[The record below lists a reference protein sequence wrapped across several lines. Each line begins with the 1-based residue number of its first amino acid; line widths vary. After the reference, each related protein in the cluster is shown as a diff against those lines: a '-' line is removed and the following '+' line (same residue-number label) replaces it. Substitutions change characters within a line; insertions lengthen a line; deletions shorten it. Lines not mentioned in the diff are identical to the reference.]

1 MRKFNS
7 EIMEYTARQIADML
21 NGDLEG
27 DPELKIKGFS
37 KIEEGE
43 EGTISFIANPKYS
56 KYLNSTKASA
66 VLVGRDFKAENGINT
81 TLIRVDD
88 AYQAFA
94 KLLTLQNNN
103 KLNTSGISTKAT
115 IRENAKVGKDVFID
129 DYVFIGE
136 HAEIGDNVKIF
147 PHTYIGDNVK
157 IGKDTIL
164 HPGIKIYNNC
174 RIGENCLFHAG
185 VVIGSDGFGFAP
197 QTNSNYQKIPQI
209 GNVIVEDN
217 VEIGSNTC
225 IDRATLGSTVIHKG
239 VKLDNLIQ
247 IAHNCEIGENTVIAA
262 QVGISGSTKI
272 GKNCMIGGQAGF
284 VGHLKIA
291 DNVKVAAQSGITSS
305 IKKPGQVIQGAP
317 AFDFGKYQKSYVLFR
332 KLPDLY
338 DKINELEKELKELKQ
353 TNKND

>member
-1 MRKFNS
+1 
-7 EIMEYTARQIADML
+7 MEYTAREIADIL
-21 NGDLEG
+21 DGDLEG
-27 DPELKIKGFS
+27 DPEIRIEGFS
-37 KIEEGE
+37 KIEEGK

-56 KYLNSTKASA
+56 KYLHSTNASV
-66 VLVGRDFKAENGINT
+66 VLVSRDFKAENGAKT

-94 KLLTLQNNN
+94 KLLTIQNNN
-103 KLNTSGISTKAT
+103 KLNASGISSKAT
-115 IRENAKVGKDVFID
+115 IKEGTKVGENVLID
-129 DYVFIGE
+129 DYVYIGKNSV
-136 HAEIGDNVKIF
+136 IGDNVKIL
-147 PHTYIGDNVK
+147 PHTYIGDYVN
-157 IGKDTIL
+157 IGQDSIL

-174 RIGENCLFHAG
+174 RIGQDCLIHAG

-197 QTNSNYQKIPQI
+197 QTNNNYQKVPQI
-209 GNVIVEDN
+209 GNVIIEDH

-225 IDRATLGSTVIHKG
+225 IDRATLGSTIIRKG

-338 DKINELEKELKELKQ
+338 DKINGLEKELKELKQ
-353 TNKND
+353 TNNND

>member
-7 EIMEYTARQIADML
+7 EIMDYTARQIADIL

-27 DPELKIKGFS
+27 DPEQRINGFS
-37 KIEEGE
+37 KIEEGK
-43 EGTISFIANPKYS
+43 EGTISFIANLKYS
-56 KYLNSTKASA
+56 KYINSTEASV
-66 VLVGRDFKAENGINT
+66 VLVNRDFKAENGTNT

-103 KLNTSGISTKAT
+103 KLNTSGISSKAS
-115 IRENAKVGKDVFID
+115 IRENAKVGKDVLID

-136 HAEIGDNVKIF
+136 HAEIGDNVKIL

-157 IGKDTIL
+157 IGNDTIL

-174 RIGENCLFHAG
+174 IIGKNCLIHAG

-197 QTNSNYQKIPQI
+197 QTNNNYQKIPQI
-209 GNVIVEDN
+209 GNVIIEDN

-225 IDRATLGSTVIHKG
+225 IDRATLGSTVIRKG

-247 IAHNCEIGENTVIAA
+247 IAHNCDIGENTVIAA
-262 QVGISGSTKI
+262 QVGIAGSTKI
-272 GKNCMIGGQAGF
+272 GKECMIGGQAGF

-291 DNVKVAAQSGITSS
+291 DNVKVAAQSGISSS
-305 IKKPGQVIQGAP
+305 IKKPGQVIQGSP
-317 AFDFGKYQKSYVLFR
+317 AFDFNKYQKSYVLFR
-332 KLPDLY
+332 KLPDVY
-338 DKINELEKELKELKQ
+338 DKLNELEKEIKQLKKE
-353 TNKND
+353 NKND